1 MADGAGRFAAMFIL
15 RTRYNWRFVA
25 RAGVVIALVFAA
37 LLSSWIGIDAERRG
51 KEAVAEASDIARQVV
66 NVLVRGYE
74 LEALQEAILLDAL
87 RPTALPARE
96 TLRQRYDTTLTALR
110 GDLDRLGQRPLES
123 REIAL
128 LQAARQALER
138 YNDVVVAMTATLRRK
153 AAQDEAAA
161 RVLSETAPTTAGVA
175 VLLHQL
181 GTEVSNRAGRAAVEA
196 SEASDRAR
204 VLLVIFGSVSLL
216 LALYLAHWLGDAL
229 AKASELTDRL
239 AELAR
244 IDSLTGLPNRRVWD
258 DELGKALDR
267 ARRTARP
274 CAVGLIDLDHFKR
287 YNDTRGHQAGD
298 ALLREAAQALTR
310 RMRAG
315 DLLARYGGEEFAVLL
330 HGCDASNARRF
341 FERLHGAMPEGQT
354 FSAGVADTRG
364 DEPASDVLKRADI
377 SLYRAKESGR
387 DRTVVFEESAGAG

>member
-1 MADGAGRFAAMFIL
+1 MTNGAGRLTALIA
-15 RTRYNWRFVA
+15 RDRYDWKFVA
-25 RAGVVIALVFAA
+25 RVAVVIALVFAA
-37 LLSSWIGIDAERRG
+37 LLSSWFGIEAERRG
-51 KEAVAEASDIARQVV
+51 KDAVAEASEIARQVV

-87 RPTALPARE
+87 KPNGASARE
-96 TLRQRYDTTLTALR
+96 GLRQRYDITLTALR
-110 GDLDRLGQRPLES
+110 RDLERLGQRPLEAG
-123 REIAL
+123 EGAL

-138 YNDVVVAMTATLRRK
+138 YNEVVSAITDSLQRKVAR
-153 AAQDEAAA
+153 EGAAA
-161 RVLSETAPTTAGVA
+161 DALAESAPSTSRVAG
-175 VLLHQL
+175 LLHQL
-181 GTEVSNRAGRAAVEA
+181 GTAVSNRAERAALEA
-196 SEASDRAR
+196 GDAGDRAR

-229 AKASELTDRL
+229 AKASALTDRL
-239 AELAR
+239 AALAR
-244 IDSLTGLPNRRVWD
+244 IDGLTGLPNRRVWD
-258 DELGKALDR
+258 EELEKGLDR

-287 YNDTRGHQAGD
+287 YNDTHGHQAGD
-298 ALLREAAQALTR
+298 ALLREAARSLAQ

-341 FERLHGAMPEGQT
+341 FERLHGAMPQGQT

-364 DEPASDVLKRADI
+364 DEPASDVLTRADT
-377 SLYRAKESGR
+377 SLYRAKEGGR
-387 DRTVVFEESAGAG
+387 DRTVVFQGDAGAA